1 MGIEHRMKDHLP
13 LLPMLIW
20 FICSCALFCR
30 IEMKEQQTPWK
41 LCSQEM
47 PANDQLLYALIKSGD
62 KKKVVLG
69 KYINNNFQLFDSAG
83 YDEPVA
89 WRPFNSIPGDEE
101 VIK

>member
-20 FICSCALFCR
+20 FIFSCALLWR
-30 IEMKEQQTPWK
+30 LEMTEQQNPWK

-47 PANDQLLYALIKSGD
+47 PSNNELLYALIKNGD

-69 KYINNNFQLFDSAG
+69 KYIDNNWSLPNSDG
-83 YDEPVA
+83 YDAPVA
-89 WRPFNSIPGDEE
+89 WRPFNSMPGDEE